1 MSKTGKLS
9 LGNHIYLYRLLRDA
23 LGCGKQAF
31 MPKVEE
37 ALEAEGM
44 SAADLGFDATRDLLE
59 ELGDF
64 VELTVFKGGRVY
76 ATVVA
81 QPAWDE
87 ALAAPEKKGGA
98 GGKSWKKK
106 KGDKT
111 LKAVKPQRVK
121 REEPVVEVEAETAA
135 EEPPV
140 EAAAASEPATT
151 DIAEAA
157 EAVEAVAEDAAGA
170 AVEAAEDSDAAAREG
185 VSRSAVEPSEE
196 DEGRP
201 GISLTVVYDPD
212 NANAG
217 ITTLELD
224 PEREPQI
231 ASESPALEDDSSSE
245 EGPVPASDPVADP
258 DPAAEFDAPE
268 RPSAQ
273 ALADYPHD
281 FAAEV
286 HCPGPQLSLLAR
298 MLPFGCDIMQ
308 LLTEDF
314 RIARGMGSVVGKR
327 AWAAFPLRYVHAE
340 DNSPVLVGIRKSSGS
355 GMAWA
360 IEDVDGI
367 DLDSGEPAIPELSL
381 IDGGPWYAIDPE
393 RDTEGAYLLNPRST
407 FATLVQ
413 FEDPDAALEEMADF
427 AAPEPW
433 TYPEGVSLAQRLLV
447 FDMLYDFLA
456 IRFCR
461 ALDEGLLVAAGD
473 EEPVFMATGLCT
485 PKMEPIAAVFMPQD
499 SDIPMRYIGCIVQD
513 PLESYEPLAKIEPAD
528 ASVFASGRTVV
539 DDAGLDEEERALA
552 QKALLFA
559 ACNHRVATSVYYPPL
574 GRTLLAIPGS
584 LEDGDAPTFI
594 VDAEAGD
601 DALHIRALITAS
613 CAYVLGRVVS
623 DELPHWLVES
633 FFAA

>member
-1 MSKTGKLS
+1 MSKNGKLS
-9 LGNHIYLYRLLRDA
+9 LGNHIYLYRLLRDT
-23 LGCGKQAF
+23 LGCGKQTF

-44 SAADLGFDATRDLLE
+44 SAVDLGFDATRDLLE

-81 QPAWDE
+81 QPVWDE
-87 ALAAPEKKGGA
+87 ALAAPEKKDGA

-111 LKAVKPQRVK
+111 LKAVKPRRVK
-121 REEPVVEVEAETAA
+121 REEPVVEAEAETAV
-135 EEPPV
+135 EGPFG
-140 EAAAASEPATT
+140 EAAAASEPAAT
-151 DIAEAA
+151 DVAEAA
-157 EAVEAVAEDAAGA
+157 EAAEVVAEDAAEVA
-170 AVEAAEDSDAAAREG
+170 AEAAEDPENAAREE
-185 VSRSAVEPSEE
+185 VPQSAVEPSEE
-196 DEGRP
+196 NEDRP

-224 PEREPQI
+224 PE
-231 ASESPALEDDSSSE
+231 SESEIAPEPSALEDDGSGE
-245 EGPVPASDPVADP
+245 EGLASASEPVADP
-258 DPAAEFDAPE
+258 DPAADFDAPG

-281 FAAEV
+281 FATEV

-340 DNSPVLVGIRKSSGS
+340 DNSPVLVGIRKSSGP

-367 DLDSGEPAIPELSL
+367 DLDSSEPAVPELSL

-393 RDTEGAYLLNPRST
+393 WDTEDAYLLNPRST
-407 FATLVQ
+407 FATFVQ

-433 TYPEGVSLAQRLLV
+433 TYPEGVSLAQRLLI
-447 FDMLYDFLA
+447 FDMLYDYLA

-461 ALDEGLLVAAGD
+461 ALDEGLLAAAGD

-513 PLESYEPLAKIEPAD
+513 PLEAYEPLAKIEPAD
-528 ASVFASGRTVV
+528 ASVFASGRVVV
-539 DDAGLDEEERALA
+539 DVSLDEEERALA

-559 ACNHRVATSVYYPPL
+559 ARNNRVATSVYYPPL

-584 LEDGDAPTFI
+584 LEDGDVPTFI

-613 CAYVLGRVVS
+613 CAYVLARVVS

>member
-111 LKAVKPQRVK
+111 LKAVKPRRVK
-121 REEPVVEVEAETAA
+121 CEEPVVEVEAETTAEDAA
-135 EEPPV
+135 E
-140 EAAAASEPATT
+140 A
-151 DIAEAA
+151 
-157 EAVEAVAEDAAGA
+157 AVEAV
-170 AVEAAEDSDAAAREG
+170 EDSDAAAREET
-185 VSRSAVEPSEE
+185 SRSAVEPSEE

-231 ASESPALEDDSSSE
+231 ASEPSALEDDGSSE

-258 DPAAEFDAPE
+258 DLASEFDAPE

-393 RDTEGAYLLNPRST
+393 RDTEDAYLLNPRST

-447 FDMLYDFLA
+447 FDMLYDYLA

-461 ALDEGLLVAAGD
+461 ALDEGLLAAAGD